1 MGKLLRINTKEK
13 TFTFEDA
20 PEAYAGLGGRALTS
34 KMILD
39 EVPATCHPLG
49 ENNKLI
55 FSPGIMSGSP
65 AANSGRMSAGAKSP
79 LTGGIKESNSGG
91 LVCQKLARL
100 GITGLV
106 LEDIPETDDYSMIVI
121 NKDGVEIL
129 PAGDLV
135 KAGNYEVMEKLWA
148 KYGKNTGILS
158 IGQAGEQCLK
168 GASIQQAD
176 MNGRPGRAHGR
187 GGLGAVMGSKKIKA
201 IVVDDKGA
209 PRIEIKDPEAFKAAN
224 KRWVEMLRNHPVTGE
239 GLPALGTAVLI
250 NVINEAGALPTKN
263 FRIGRFE
270 DVQCISGETMA
281 ENIEK
286 RGGVTT
292 EGCHPGCVIKCSN
305 VYHDKD
311 GKYLTSGFEYET
323 IWAFG
328 AHTTI
333 QDLDQIAMLDRLCDD
348 FGLDTI
354 DTGVALGVAMEGGM
368 IPWGDGKAAIELLSK
383 VGEYAPE
390 GKIIG
395 SGAKFTGDALG
406 VTRIPVVKN
415 QAFPAYDPR
424 SCKGQGVTYATTPM
438 GADHTA
444 GYGVTANILGVGG
457 SIDPTK
463 KEGNVALSQGLQIAT
478 AAIDAAGLCLFVA
491 FAVLD
496 NEDGLPTIAQMLNA
510 QYGLELTPDDIME
523 LGKSILRNEKEFN
536 KLAGF
541 TKADDNLP
549 EFFQE
554 EFPPHKTTW
563 DFTSEDLEKT
573 LDF

>member
-13 TFTFEDA
+13 TFVFEDA

-49 ENNKLI
+49 KNNKLI
-55 FSPGIMSGSP
+55 FAPGIMAGSP
-65 AANSGRMSAGAKSP
+65 AADSGRLSAGAKSP
-79 LTGGIKESNSGG
+79 LTGGIKESNAGG
-91 LVCQKLARL
+91 LVSQKLAKL
-100 GITGLV
+100 GIQAIV
-106 LEDIPETDDYSMIVI
+106 LEDKPEGDDYSMVVI
-121 NKDGVEIL
+121 NKDGVEIMA
-129 PAGDLV
+129 AGDLV
-135 KAGNYEVMEKLWA
+135 KKGNYDVMSALWD
-148 KYGKNTGILS
+148 KYGKNTGLLT

-176 MNGRPGRAHGR
+176 MNGNPGRAHGR

-209 PRIEIKDPEAFKAAN
+209 GRVEVKDKDAFKEAN

-239 GLPALGTAVLI
+239 GLPALGTAVLV
-250 NVINEAGALPTKN
+250 NVINEAGTLPTKN
-263 FRIGRFE
+263 FRQGRF
-270 DVQCISGETMA
+270 DHAQAISGESMA
-281 ENIEK
+281 ETIEK
-286 RGGVTT
+286 RGGVPS
-292 EGCHPGCVIKCSN
+292 EACHPGCVIKCSN
-305 VYHDKD
+305 VYHDKE

-333 QDLDQIAMLDRLCDD
+333 KELDDIAMLDRLCDD

-354 DTGVALGVAMEGGM
+354 EMGVTLGIAMEGGM
-368 IPWGDGKAAIELLSK
+368 IPWGDGKAAIDLLSK
-383 VGEYAPE
+383 IGQFAPE

-395 SGAKFTGDALG
+395 NGALFTGDALG
-406 VTRIPVVKN
+406 VDRVPVVKK
-415 QAFPAYDPR
+415 QALPAYDPR
-424 SCKGQGVTYATTPM
+424 ACKGVGVTYATTPM

-444 GYGVTANILGVGG
+444 GYGVTANILAVGG
-457 SIDPTK
+457 TVDPLK
-463 KEGNVALSQGLQIAT
+463 KEGNMELSQGLQVAT

-496 NEDGLPTIAQMLNA
+496 NEDGLPTICQMLNA
-510 QYGLELTPDDIME
+510 QYGLELTPDDVLE

-536 KLAGF
+536 KKAGF
-541 TKADDNLP
+541 TAVDDQLP
-549 EFFQE
+549 EMFNE
-554 EFPPHKTTW
+554 DFPPHNSTW
-563 DFTSEDLEKT
+563 DFTNDDLQKT

>member
-1 MGKLLRINTKEK
+1 MGKLLRINTREK
-13 TFTFEDA
+13 KFTFEET
-20 PEAYAGLGGRALTS
+20 PGAYAGLGGRALTS

-49 ENNKLI
+49 KNNKLI
-55 FSPGIMSGSP
+55 FAPGIMSGSP
-65 AANSGRMSAGAKSP
+65 AADSGRLSAGAKSP
-79 LTGGIKESNSGG
+79 LTGGIKESNAGG
-91 LVCQKLARL
+91 LVSQKLARL
-100 GITGLV
+100 GITGLI
-106 LEDIPETDDYSMIVI
+106 LEDKPETDDYSMIVI

-135 KAGNYEVMEKLWA
+135 KAGNYEIMEKLWA

-176 MNGRPGRAHGR
+176 MNGKPGRAHGR

-209 PRIEIKDPEAFKAAN
+209 PRIEIKNPDAFKAAN

-239 GLPALGTAVLI
+239 GLPAMGTAVLV

-263 FRIGRFE
+263 FRTGRFE
-270 DVQCISGETMA
+270 DVNKISGEFMA
-281 ENIEK
+281 ETIEK
-286 RGGVTT
+286 RGGITT
-292 EGCHPGCVIKCSN
+292 EACHPGCVIKCSN

-333 QDLDQIAMLDRLCDD
+333 SELDQIATLDRLCDD

-354 DTGVALGVAMEGGM
+354 ETGVTLGIAMEGGM

-395 SGAKFTGDALG
+395 SGAQFTGDALG
-406 VTRIPVVKN
+406 VTRIPVVKK

-424 SCKGQGVTYATTPM
+424 SCKGQGVTYATTSM

-463 KEGNVALSQGLQIAT
+463 KEGNVELSQGLQIAT

-496 NEDGLPTIAQMLNA
+496 NEDGLPTVAQMLNA
-510 QYGLELTPDDIME
+510 QYGLELTPDDILE

-536 KLAGF
+536 KKAGF
-541 TKADDNLP
+541 TKVDDQLP

-554 EFPPHKTTW
+554 EFSPHKTTW
-563 DFTSEDLEKT
+563 DFTLDDLQKT